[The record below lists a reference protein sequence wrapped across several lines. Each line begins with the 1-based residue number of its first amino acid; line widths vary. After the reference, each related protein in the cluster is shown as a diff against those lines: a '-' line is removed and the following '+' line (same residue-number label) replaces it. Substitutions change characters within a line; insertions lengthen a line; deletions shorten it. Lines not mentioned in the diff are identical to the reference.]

1 MSLAAPESKI
11 NTLEGCPQ
19 TAKVARSGFEEHGLK
34 NIELHVGDFE
44 DLLPDLLN
52 ENQYDLVFFDGNHQR
67 EATLKYFEL
76 CLQAASENS
85 LFIFDDIHWSPDM
98 ETAWKEIMEYPE
110 VSLTLDTYQW
120 GLVFFRKGREKEH
133 FVLRV

>member
-1 MSLAAPESKI
+1 MSLGAPEAQI
-11 NTLEGCPQ
+11 DTLEGCPE
-19 TAKVARSGFEEHGLK
+19 TAKVARSGFEKHGMN
-34 NIELHVGDFE
+34 NIDLHVGEFE

-52 ENQYDLVFFDGNHQR
+52 EDQYDLVFFDGNHQR

-76 CLQAASENS
+76 CLQAANENS

-98 ETAWKEIMEYPE
+98 ESAWKEIMEHPE

-120 GLVFFRKGREKEH
+120 GMVFFRKDREKEH